1 MNIGRTIHFNG
12 GRIYVHVHTFIIVRA
27 GADELVVLHGKFFHR
42 SLTLL
47 VLMSSV
53 LTIMQAITM
62 YCNM

>member
-27 GADELVVLHGKFFHR
+27 GADELAVLHGKIFHR

-53 LTIMQAITM
+53 LTIM
-62 YCNM
+62 

>member
-12 GRIYVHVHTFIIVRA
+12 GRIYAHVHTFIIVRA
-27 GADELVVLHGKFFHR
+27 GADELVVLHGKIFHR
-42 SLTLL
+42 SF
-47 VLMSSV
+47 V